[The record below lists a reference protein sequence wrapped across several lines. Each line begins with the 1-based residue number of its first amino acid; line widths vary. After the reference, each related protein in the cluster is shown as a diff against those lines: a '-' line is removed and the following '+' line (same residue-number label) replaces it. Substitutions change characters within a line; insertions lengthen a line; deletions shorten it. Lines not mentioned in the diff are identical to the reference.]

1 MSKVVSIDEVS
12 ENEASMDGAAQA
24 ALSGGLILLLAGAA
38 GLIVA
43 NVYYPQPLV
52 GPISVALGL
61 SPQSAGLVV
70 TLTQIGYAIGLL
82 LLVPLGDLLENRR
95 LILSATALATVALVV
110 AALSHR
116 AATFLAATFVIGL
129 GSVAVQILV
138 PLAAH
143 LAPPAQRGRAVGEV
157 MSGLM
162 LGIMLARPAASIIT
176 YASTWHAVFWIS
188 AALMIALCVV
198 LRLALP
204 RRRPTIRL
212 SYLALLR
219 SMASLALRTPVLQRR
234 ALYHAALFGAFSLFW
249 TTAPLQLA
257 QVFHLSQAGIALFAL
272 AGVAGAVSAPIAG
285 RLADRGWTR
294 PATGLAM
301 IAVAAAFLLGRL
313 GLGVGP
319 LHTKTLGVLAL
330 TATAILLDF
339 GVTANLV
346 LGQRAIFMLGDET
359 RSRLNGL
366 YMATFFAGG
375 AACSALGGWAFAE
388 GGWSLTMWVG
398 LALPLLAVSFYLTER
413 AGAGD
418 RRTTPLD

>member
-1 MSKVVSIDEVS
+1 VSERVSIDEVS
-12 ENEASMDGAAQA
+12 IDEVSISGGAPAA
-24 ALSGGLILLLAGAA
+24 ALSGRLTLLLAAAA

-43 NVYYPQPLV
+43 NIYYPQPLA

-70 TLTQIGYAIGLL
+70 TMTQIGYALGLL

-95 LILSATALATVALVV
+95 LILCSIAVAIVALVV
-110 AALSHR
+110 AALSR
-116 AATFLAATFVIGL
+116 QAATFLAAAFVIGL

-143 LAPPAQRGRAVGEV
+143 LAPEARRGRAVGEV

-162 LGIMLARPAASIIT
+162 LGIMLARPAASLIT
-176 YASTWHAVFWIS
+176 FALSWHAVFWIS
-188 AALMIALCVV
+188 AGVMVALSIV
-198 LRLALP
+198 LRVALP
-204 RRRPTIRL
+204 TRRPATRL

-285 RLADRGWTR
+285 RLADSGWTR
-294 PATGLAM
+294 LATGLAM
-301 IAVAAAFLLGRL
+301 LAVAVAFLLGRL
-313 GLGVGP
+313 GLGPTPAG
-319 LHTKTLGVLAL
+319 LIAL
-330 TATAILLDF
+330 TAMAILLDF

-346 LGQRAIFMLGDET
+346 LGQRAIFMLGDEA

-375 AACSALGGWAFAE
+375 AACSALGGWAYAE
-388 GGWSLTMWVG
+388 GGWSLTLWVG
-398 LALPLLAVSFYLTER
+398 LGLPLLAFVFYLTER
-413 AGAGD
+413 AGDGP
-418 RRTTPLD
+418 R

>member
-1 MSKVVSIDEVS
+1 MSRVISIDARAPS
-12 ENEASMDGAAQA
+12 AS
-24 ALSGGLILLLAGAA
+24 ALSGGLTLLLAGAA

-43 NVYYPQPLV
+43 NIYYPQPLA

-70 TLTQIGYAIGLL
+70 TMTQIGYALGLL

-95 LILSATALATVALVV
+95 LILGAVAVATVALVV
-110 AALSHR
+110 AALSRH
-116 AATFLAATFVIGL
+116 AATFLGAAFVIGL
-129 GSVAVQILV
+129 GSVAVQVLV

-143 LAPPAQRGRAVGEV
+143 LAPEARRGRAVGEV

-162 LGIMLARPAASIIT
+162 LGIMLARPAASLIT
-176 YASTWHAVFWIS
+176 YALSWHAVFWIS
-188 AALMIALCVV
+188 AALMVALSIV

-204 RRRPTIRL
+204 LRRPAVKL

-219 SMASLALRTPVLQRR
+219 SMGSLALKTPVLQRR

-257 QVFHLSQAGIALFAL
+257 KVFHLSQAGIALFAL

-294 PATGLAM
+294 LATGLAM
-301 IAVAAAFLLGRL
+301 MAVAAAFLLGRL
-313 GLGVGP
+313 GLVPTPGG
-319 LHTKTLGVLAL
+319 LAAL
-330 TATAILLDF
+330 VAMGILLDF

-346 LGQRAIFMLGDET
+346 LGQRAIFMLGDEA

-375 AACSALGGWAFAE
+375 AACSALGGWAYAQ
-388 GGWSLTMWVG
+388 GGWSLTGWVG
-398 LALPLLAVSFYLTER
+398 LALPLLAFIFYLTER
-413 AGAGD
+413 SGGEGATAG
-418 RRTTPLD
+418 R

>member
-1 MSKVVSIDEVS
+1 VSKVVSIDEVS
-12 ENEASMDGAAQA
+12 LDGRAPA
-24 ALSGGLILLLAGAA
+24 ALSGGLTLLLAAAA

-70 TLTQIGYAIGLL
+70 TMTQIGYALGLL

-95 LILSATALATVALVV
+95 LILGATAIATAALVV
-110 AALSHR
+110 AALSHH
-116 AATFLAATFVIGL
+116 AATFLGAAFVIGL
-129 GSVAVQILV
+129 GSVGVQIIV

-162 LGIMLARPAASIIT
+162 LGIMLARPAASLIT
-176 YASTWHAVFWIS
+176 YALSWHAVFWLS
-188 AALMIALCVV
+188 AGLMVALSIV

-204 RRRPTIRL
+204 PRRPTMRL
-212 SYLALLR
+212 SYLGLLR
-219 SMASLALRTPVLQRR
+219 SMADLALTTPVLQRR

-249 TTAPLQLA
+249 TTAPLELA

-272 AGVAGAVSAPIAG
+272 AGVAGAISAPIAG

-301 IAVAAAFLLGRL
+301 IAAAAAFLLGRL
-313 GLGVGP
+313 ALGAAP
-319 LHTKTLGVLAL
+319 LHANTLGVLAL

-346 LGQRAIFMLGDET
+346 LGQRAIFMLGDEA

-375 AACSALGGWAFAE
+375 ATCSALGGWAYAQ

-398 LALPLLAVSFYLTER
+398 LALPLLAFVFYLTEGPSIVAAR
-413 AGAGD
+413 QK
-418 RRTTPLD
+418 RV

>member
-1 MSKVVSIDEVS
+1 VSEVSIDARAPS
-12 ENEASMDGAAQA
+12 AS
-24 ALSGGLILLLAGAA
+24 ALSGGLTLLMAAAA

-43 NVYYPQPLV
+43 NIYYPQPLA

-70 TLTQIGYAIGLL
+70 TMTQIGYALGLL

-95 LILSATALATVALVV
+95 LILSAIAVATAALVV
-110 AALSHR
+110 AALSHH
-116 AATFLAATFVIGL
+116 AATFLCAAFVIGL
-129 GSVAVQILV
+129 GTVAVQVLV

-143 LAPPAQRGRAVGEV
+143 LAPEARRGRAVGEV

-162 LGIMLARPAASIIT
+162 LGIMLARPAASMIT
-176 YASTWHAVFWIS
+176 YALSWHAVFWIS
-188 AALMIALCVV
+188 AGLMVALSIV
-198 LRLALP
+198 LRLTLP
-204 RRRPTIRL
+204 TRRPSMTL

-219 SMASLALRTPVLQRR
+219 SMASLALGTPVLQRR

-294 PATGLAM
+294 LATGLAM

-313 GLGVGP
+313 GLSATPLQGKAMGVI
-319 LHTKTLGVLAL
+319 AL

-346 LGQRAIFMLGDET
+346 LGQRAIFMLGAEA

-388 GGWSLTMWVG
+388 GGWSLTTWVG
-398 LALPLLAVSFYLTER
+398 LALPLTAFLFYLTER
-413 AGAGD
+413 S
-418 RRTTPLD
+418 RPV

>member
-1 MSKVVSIDEVS
+1 MSEVVSID
-12 ENEASMDGAAQA
+12 AQTPA
-24 ALSGGLILLLAGAA
+24 ALSGGLTLLLAAAA

-43 NVYYPQPLV
+43 NVYYAQPLV

-61 SPQSAGLVV
+61 SPHSAGLVV
-70 TLTQIGYAIGLL
+70 TMTQIGYALGLL

-95 LILSATALATVALVV
+95 LILGVVAVATVALAVE
-110 AALSHR
+110 ALSHH
-116 AATFLAATFVIGL
+116 AATFLGAAFVIGL

-162 LGIMLARPAASIIT
+162 LGIMLARPAASLIA
-176 YASTWHAVFWIS
+176 YAFSWHAVFWIS
-188 AALMIALCVV
+188 AGLMIALSIV
-198 LRLALP
+198 LRVALP
-204 RRRPTIRL
+204 SRRPTMRL

-219 SMASLALRTPVLQRR
+219 SMADLALTTPVLQRR

-249 TTAPLQLA
+249 TAVPLELA
-257 QVFHLSQAGIALFAL
+257 QVYHLSQAGIALFAL
-272 AGVAGAVSAPIAG
+272 AGVAGAISAPIAG

-301 IAVAAAFLLGRL
+301 IAVAAAFLLGRA
-313 GLGVGP
+313 GLAPTPAG
-319 LHTKTLGVLAL
+319 LIAL
-330 TATAILLDF
+330 VAMAILLDF

-346 LGQRAIFMLGDET
+346 LGQRAIFMLGDEA

-375 AACSALGGWAFAE
+375 AICSALGGWAYAE
-388 GGWSLTMWVG
+388 GGWSLTLWVG
-398 LALPLLAVSFYLTER
+398 LALPLLAFVFYLTER
-413 AGAGD
+413 AGAG
-418 RRTTPLD
+418 RR

>member
-1 MSKVVSIDEVS
+1 MSERVSIDEVS
-12 ENEASMDGAAQA
+12 IDEVSISGGAPAA
-24 ALSGGLILLLAGAA
+24 ALSGRLTLLLAAAA

-43 NVYYPQPLV
+43 NIYYPQPLA

-70 TLTQIGYAIGLL
+70 TMTQIGYALGLL

-95 LILSATALATVALVV
+95 LILCSIAVAIVALVV
-110 AALSHR
+110 AALSR
-116 AATFLAATFVIGL
+116 QAATFLAAAFVIGL

-143 LAPPAQRGRAVGEV
+143 LAPEARRGRAVGEV

-162 LGIMLARPAASIIT
+162 LGIMLARPAASLIT
-176 YASTWHAVFWIS
+176 FALSWHAVFWIS
-188 AALMIALCVV
+188 AGVMVALSIV
-198 LRLALP
+198 LRVALP
-204 RRRPTIRL
+204 TRRPATRL

-285 RLADRGWTR
+285 RLADSGWTR
-294 PATGLAM
+294 LATGLAM
-301 IAVAAAFLLGRL
+301 LAVAVAFLLGRL
-313 GLGVGP
+313 GLGPTPAG
-319 LHTKTLGVLAL
+319 LIAL
-330 TATAILLDF
+330 TAMAILLDF

-346 LGQRAIFMLGDET
+346 LGQRAIFMLGDEA

-375 AACSALGGWAFAE
+375 AACSALGGWAYAE
-388 GGWSLTMWVG
+388 GGWSLTLWVG
-398 LALPLLAVSFYLTER
+398 LGLPLLAFVFYLTER
-413 AGAGD
+413 AGDGP
-418 RRTTPLD
+418 R